1 MNKPLQKLFIPS
13 IALLASMT
21 ISSFIMAATPEQEIT
36 NARQESQIWTTYA
49 LSPYLRANDIKVSV
63 VDGKATLTGTV
74 EEAVNKDLATA
85 IAMGVNGIKDVDNK
99 IDVRADYQ
107 PTKSERRYG
116 DQIDDLAIS
125 STIKSKL
132 LWSKYTNSQS
142 IKVNTL
148 DGKVTLEGNA
158 ETEEA
163 KKLAGRLAKD
173 TRGVRAVENKLV
185 INKTPGI
192 TGMAKASTKEV
203 GDVISDSWITTKV
216 KSTLLYSSNV
226 KGSDIEVTT
235 NAGVVTLSGKLDT
248 GVERALAVELAENVR
263 GVKSVQAKTLT
274 N

>member
-116 DQIDDLAIS
+116 DQMDDLAIS

-173 TRGVRAVENKLV
+173 TRGARAVENKLV

>member
-99 IDVRADYQ
+99 INVRADYQ

-116 DQIDDLAIS
+116 DQMDDLAIS

>member
-116 DQIDDLAIS
+116 DQMDDLAIS

-173 TRGVRAVENKLV
+173 TRGVRAVENKLI

-192 TGMAKASTKEV
+192 TGIAKASTKEV

>member
-1 MNKPLQKLFIPS
+1 MNHSFKKLFIPS
-13 IALLASMT
+13 VALLASLT
-21 ISSFIMAATPEQEIT
+21 FSSFSLAATPEQEIT

-74 EEAVNKDLATA
+74 EEDVNKDLATA

-99 IDVRADYQ
+99 IEVRADYK
-107 PTKSERRYG
+107 PAKNERGYG
-116 DQIDDLAIS
+116 DQMDDLAIT

-158 ETEEA
+158 DTEEA
-163 KKLAGRLAKD
+163 KKLAGRLAQD
-173 TRGVRAVENKLV
+173 TRGVRSVANKLTV
-185 INKTPGI
+185 NKTPGL

-235 NAGVVTLSGKLDT
+235 NDGVVTLSGKLDT
-248 GVERALAVELAENVR
+248 GAERALAVELAENVR

>member
-74 EEAVNKDLATA
+74 EEDVNKDLATA

-116 DQIDDLAIS
+116 DQMDDLAIS

>member
-1 MNKPLQKLFIPS
+1 MNKPVKKLFIPS

-74 EEAVNKDLATA
+74 EEDVNKDLATA

-116 DQIDDLAIS
+116 DQMDDLAIS

-192 TGMAKASTKEV
+192 TGTAKASTKEV

-248 GVERALAVELAENVR
+248 GVERALAVELAKNVR

>member
-1 MNKPLQKLFIPS
+1 MNKPVKKLFIPS

-116 DQIDDLAIS
+116 DQMDDLAIS

>member
-1 MNKPLQKLFIPS
+1 
-13 IALLASMT
+13 
-21 ISSFIMAATPEQEIT
+21 
-36 NARQESQIWTTYA
+36 
-49 LSPYLRANDIKVSV
+49 
-63 VDGKATLTGTV
+63 
-74 EEAVNKDLATA
+74 
-85 IAMGVNGIKDVDNK
+85 MGVNGIKDVDNK

-116 DQIDDLAIS
+116 DQMDDLAIS